1 MKFLALIVVLI
12 IFSASIALGEAI
24 TGVQF
29 MQKCD
34 AVEKV
39 NRVPVSEEETV
50 YATFCLGYITG
61 FVDHYDLLSN
71 TKNLKSKTFCLQ
83 ASGRRLTNTELV
95 ETVLNYLRQNPEQQS
110 LPLSEAVSISLEEA
124 FPCSIQ

>member
-1 MKFLALIVVLI
+1 
-12 IFSASIALGEAI
+12 
-24 TGVQF
+24 

-39 NRVPVSEEETV
+39 NRVPVSEAETV

-61 FVDHYDLLSN
+61 FVDHYDLLDN

-83 ASGRRLTNTELV
+83 TPGRQLTNTMLV
-95 ETVLNYLRQNPEQQS
+95 ETVLNYLRKNPEQQS

-124 FPCSIQ
+124 FPCSNKASQ